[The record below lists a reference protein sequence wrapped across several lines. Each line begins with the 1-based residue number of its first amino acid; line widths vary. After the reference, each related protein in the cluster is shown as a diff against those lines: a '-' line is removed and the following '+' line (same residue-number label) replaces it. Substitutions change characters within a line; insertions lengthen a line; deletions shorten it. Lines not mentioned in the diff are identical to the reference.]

1 MQDRSCVASP
11 VCRISRHCT
20 HSRGEKSGRGGW
32 RRRAGDVRRAGDA
45 QRAPS
50 AAGTR
55 LNAHQSWKSIFSL
68 VPAADGT
75 VTHSHSAE
83 MTDSC

>member
-32 RRRAGDVRRAGDA
+32 RRRAGDA

-55 LNAHQSWKSIFSL
+55 LNAHKSWKSILSL